1 MKTKVIMYDHTGNN
15 VISRHKELTPFAENI
30 YTTFIH
36 KDSCGIGTNDIFGI
50 VFAIKGVYF
59 IPKYCNRDRFADNNY
74 KNRLIDFRRR
84 WADHVKQQA
93 AEGQYI
99 RLLEIRVFE
108 ELGEDTA
115 PLWQSREAILKKRAA
130 EQQRLDEC
138 KRRFLTGGTITGDE
152 FISIAKRDGFAIH
165 IRTVGTLRK
174 RIAELNRN
182 RAIWYYR
189 LRGKAAP
196 DVTGCR
202 KAIKGYLSFLENEG
216 NTAIDS

>member
-1 MKTKVIMYDHTGNN
+1 MKTKVILYDHTGNN

-36 KDSCGIGTNDIFGI
+36 KDSCGIDTNDIFGI

-59 IPKYCNRDRFADNNY
+59 IPEYCNRDRLADSNY

-84 WADHVKQQA
+84 WTDHVKQQA

-108 ELGEDTA
+108 ELGEETT
-115 PLWQSREAILKKRAA
+115 PLRQ
-130 EQQRLDEC
+130 
-138 KRRFLTGGTITGDE
+138 E

-165 IRTVGTLRK
+165 IRTAGTLRK

>member
-1 MKTKVIMYDHTGNN
+1 MLARLNIYPGSIFQKRIINQTCNPTKTKVILYDHTGNN

-36 KDSCGIGTNDIFGI
+36 KDSCGIDTNDIFGI

-59 IPKYCNRDRFADNNY
+59 IPEYCNRDR
-74 KNRLIDFRRR
+74 R
-84 WADHVKQQA
+84 QA
-93 AEGQYI
+93 
-99 RLLEIRVFE
+99 
-108 ELGEDTA
+108 
-115 PLWQSREAILKKRAA
+115 REAMLKKRDAENEARRRHDKEAA
-130 EQQRLDEC
+130 QRKEQEERQRLDEC
-138 KRRFLTGGTITGDE
+138 KCRFLTGGTITGEE

-165 IRTVGTLRK
+165 IRTAGTLRK

>member
-1 MKTKVIMYDHTGNN
+1 MKTKVILYDHTGNN

-36 KDSCGIGTNDIFGI
+36 KDSCGIDTNDIFGI

-59 IPKYCNRDRFADNNY
+59 IPEYCNRDRLADSNY

-84 WADHVKQQA
+84 WTDHVKQQA

-108 ELGEDTA
+108 ELGEETT
-115 PLWQSREAILKKRAA
+115 PLR
-130 EQQRLDEC
+130 QRLDEC
-138 KRRFLTGGTITGDE
+138 KCRFLTGGTITGEE

-165 IRTVGTLRK
+165 IRTAGTLRK